1 MSRSD
6 SKRRREVLSNHLL
19 IEHLLRS
26 DDRYD
31 FLFRFSRECGV
42 ISSKHPS
49 QHLIPFLLANIRKF
63 SEAFCLGAA
72 GLNCQS

>member
-1 MSRSD
+1 MQVFQRVLTYVMSHSD

-42 ISSKHPS
+42 ISSKYPT
-49 QHLIPFLLANIRKF
+49 KGVF
-63 SEAFCLGAA
+63 SSLFY
-72 GLNCQS
+72 